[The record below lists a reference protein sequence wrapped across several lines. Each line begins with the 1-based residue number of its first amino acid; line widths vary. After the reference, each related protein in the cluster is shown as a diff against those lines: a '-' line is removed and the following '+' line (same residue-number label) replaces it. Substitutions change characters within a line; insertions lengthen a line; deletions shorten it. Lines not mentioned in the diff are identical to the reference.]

1 MTEFKAFWVEK
12 DEQGV
17 RHEIVTRRTDE
28 LPEGEILVEVL
39 YSSVNYKDA
48 MSATGMPGVTRE
60 YPHQPGIDAAGIIR
74 ESTDPNLPLGEEV
87 IVIGFDLGMNTPG
100 GFGQFIRVPSDWV
113 VPLPAGLSLRESMI
127 LGTAGLTAALCMEKL
142 EWMNAQPQDG
152 PVLVTG
158 ATGGVGSV
166 AVSLLASLGFEVVAM
181 TGKEAQHDYL
191 KALGASEIVSREA
204 LGEVSARPM
213 LKPAFA
219 HAIDTVGGDI
229 LTNVVKSLQPQGSVA
244 ICGLVASANFD
255 VSVLP
260 FILRGVN
267 VLGVDSVELPLED
280 KARNWQRLAEEWRL
294 PTLEQMTLEIGL
306 EEISETVDSLMSG
319 SVVGRTLVKLN

>member
-17 RHEIVTRRTDE
+17 RHEVVTRRTDE

-319 SVVGRTLVKLN
+319 NVVGRTLVKLN

>member
-319 SVVGRTLVKLN
+319 NVVGRTLVKLN

>member
-17 RHEIVTRRTDE
+17 RHEVVTRRTDE

>member
-17 RHEIVTRRTDE
+17 RHEVVTRRTDE

-74 ESTDPNLPLGEEV
+74 ASTDPNLPLGEEV

>member
-1 MTEFKAFWVEK
+1 MSEFKAFWVEK

-17 RHEIVTRRTDE
+17 RHEVVTRRTDE
-28 LPEGEILVEVL
+28 LPEDEILVEVL

-267 VLGVDSVELPLED
+267 VLGVDSVEFPLED

-294 PTLEQMTLEIGL
+294 PTREQMTLEIGL

>member
-17 RHEIVTRRTDE
+17 RHEVVTRRTDE

-48 MSATGMPGVTRE
+48 MSATGVPGVTRE

>member
-17 RHEIVTRRTDE
+17 RHEVVTRRTDE

-166 AVSLLASLGFEVVAM
+166 AVSLLASQGFEVVAM

-319 SVVGRTLVKLN
+319 NVVGRTLVKLN

>member
-17 RHEIVTRRTDE
+17 RHEVVTRCTDE

>member
-12 DEQGV
+12 DEQGL

-48 MSATGMPGVTRE
+48 MSATGVPGVTRE

-191 KALGASEIVSREA
+191 KALGASEIVSRGA
-204 LGEVSARPM
+204 LGEVSGRPM

-244 ICGLVASANFD
+244 ICGLVVSANFD

>member
-17 RHEIVTRRTDE
+17 RHEVVTRRTDE

-48 MSATGMPGVTRE
+48 MSATGVPGVTRE
-60 YPHQPGIDAAGIIR
+60 YPHQPGIDAAGIVR

-100 GFGQFIRVPSDWV
+100 GFGQFIRVLSDWV

>member
-17 RHEIVTRRTDE
+17 RHEVVTRRTDE
-28 LPEGEILVEVL
+28 LPEDEILVEVL

-48 MSATGMPGVTRE
+48 MSATGVPGVTRE

-294 PTLEQMTLEIGL
+294 PTLDQMTLEIGL

>member
-48 MSATGMPGVTRE
+48 MSATGVPGVTRE

>member
-48 MSATGMPGVTRE
+48 MSATGVPGVTRE

-267 VLGVDSVELPLED
+267 VLGVDSVELPLVD

>member
-1 MTEFKAFWVEK
+1 
-12 DEQGV
+12 
-17 RHEIVTRRTDE
+17 
-28 LPEGEILVEVL
+28 
-39 YSSVNYKDA
+39 
-48 MSATGMPGVTRE
+48 
-60 YPHQPGIDAAGIIR
+60 
-74 ESTDPNLPLGEEV
+74 
-87 IVIGFDLGMNTPG
+87 
-100 GFGQFIRVPSDWV
+100 
-113 VPLPAGLSLRESMI
+113 MI

>member
-1 MTEFKAFWVEK
+1 
-12 DEQGV
+12 
-17 RHEIVTRRTDE
+17 
-28 LPEGEILVEVL
+28 
-39 YSSVNYKDA
+39 

>member
-1 MTEFKAFWVEK
+1 
-12 DEQGV
+12 
-17 RHEIVTRRTDE
+17 

-48 MSATGMPGVTRE
+48 MSATGVPGVTRE

>member
-1 MTEFKAFWVEK
+1 
-12 DEQGV
+12 
-17 RHEIVTRRTDE
+17 
-28 LPEGEILVEVL
+28 
-39 YSSVNYKDA
+39 
-48 MSATGMPGVTRE
+48 
-60 YPHQPGIDAAGIIR
+60 
-74 ESTDPNLPLGEEV
+74 
-87 IVIGFDLGMNTPG
+87 
-100 GFGQFIRVPSDWV
+100 
-113 VPLPAGLSLRESMI
+113 MI

-142 EWMNAQPQDG
+142 EWMNAQPQDC

-191 KALGASEIVSREA
+191 KALGASEIVSREG

-260 FILRGVN
+260 FQNFPTIRKPLCHLGCPWGGAYMDIRPGGATFLQTSASSAN
-267 VLGVDSVELPLED
+267 IPPTVLEHQPQNRFSPPPPTI
-280 KARNWQRLAEEWRL
+280 QR
-294 PTLEQMTLEIGL
+294 Q
-306 EEISETVDSLMSG
+306 SS
-319 SVVGRTLVKLN
+319 

>member
-17 RHEIVTRRTDE
+17 RHEVVTRRTDE

-280 KARNWQRLAEEWRL
+280 KARNWQRLAEGWRL

>member
-48 MSATGMPGVTRE
+48 MSATGVPGVTRE

-87 IVIGFDLGMNTPG
+87 IVIGFDLGMNTAG

>member
-48 MSATGMPGVTRE
+48 MSATGVPGVTRE

-127 LGTAGLTAALCMEKL
+127 LGTAGLTAALCIEKL

>member
-48 MSATGMPGVTRE
+48 MSATGVPGVTRE

-319 SVVGRTLVKLN
+319 NVVGRTLVKLN

>member
-17 RHEIVTRRTDE
+17 RHEVVTRRTDE

-152 PVLVTG
+152 PVLITG

>member
-1 MTEFKAFWVEK
+1 MPEFKAFWVEK

-48 MSATGMPGVTRE
+48 MSATGVPGVTRE

>member
-1 MTEFKAFWVEK
+1 MSEFKAFWVEK

-17 RHEIVTRRTDE
+17 RHQIVTRRTDE

>member
-213 LKPAFA
+213 LKSAFA

>member
-48 MSATGMPGVTRE
+48 MSATGVPGVTRE

-74 ESTDPNLPLGEEV
+74 ESTDPNLPQGEEV

>member
-100 GFGQFIRVPSDWV
+100 GFGQFIRVSSDWV

>member
-48 MSATGMPGVTRE
+48 MSATGVPGVTRE
-60 YPHQPGIDAAGIIR
+60 YPHQPGIDAAGIVR

>member
-17 RHEIVTRRTDE
+17 RHEVVTRRTDE

-166 AVSLLASLGFEVVAM
+166 AVSLLASQGFEVVAM
-181 TGKEAQHDYL
+181 TGKEAQYDYL

-319 SVVGRTLVKLN
+319 NVVGRTLVKLN

>member
-1 MTEFKAFWVEK
+1 
-12 DEQGV
+12 
-17 RHEIVTRRTDE
+17 
-28 LPEGEILVEVL
+28 VEVL

>member
-17 RHEIVTRRTDE
+17 QHEVVTRRTDE

>member
-28 LPEGEILVEVL
+28 LPDGEILVEVL

-48 MSATGMPGVTRE
+48 MSATGVPGVTRE

-191 KALGASEIVSREA
+191 KALGASEIVSRGA

>member
-280 KARNWQRLAEEWRL
+280 KARNWRRLAEEWRL

>member
-17 RHEIVTRRTDE
+17 RHEVVTRRTDE
-28 LPEGEILVEVL
+28 LPEDEILVEVL

>member
-48 MSATGMPGVTRE
+48 MSATGVPGVTRE

-74 ESTDPNLPLGEEV
+74 ESTYPNLPLGEEV